1 MSYKC
6 RINVIIYKNLKVL
19 EMAANILIVE
29 DESSILE
36 LIALNLHQAGFNPI
50 RAISAEYAD
59 NIVKET
65 IPDLIVLDWMLP
77 GMNGIEFAKRLRAN
91 SSTKLIPIIMLTAKS
106 DEDNKIEGFNVGA
119 DDYLTKP
126 FSPRELVARI
136 KALIRRRS
144 PELVNDPIIAEGLVL
159 DPSSHRVQVN
169 NKNIKI
175 GPTEF
180 KLLHFFMKN
189 NNRVFSRNQ
198 ILDKIWGN
206 KSVIDDRTV
215 DVHIK
220 RLRESLKQSGYDK
233 LIQTVRGAGYRFS
246 KE

>member
-1 MSYKC
+1 MQKM
-6 RINVIIYKNLKVL
+6 N
-19 EMAANILIVE
+19 ANILIVE
-29 DESSILE
+29 DEESIQE
-36 LIALNLHQAGFNPI
+36 LIAINLHQSGFKPI
-50 RAISAEYAD
+50 RSLNAESADKLIHEA
-59 NIVKET
+59 
-65 IPDLIVLDWMLP
+65 IPDLIILDWMLP
-77 GMNGIEFAKRLRAN
+77 GMNGIDFAKRLRAN

-169 NKNIKI
+169 NKNINI

-206 KSVIDDRTV
+206 KSVVDDRTV

-220 RLRESLKQSGYDK
+220 RLRESLKKSGYDK

>member
-1 MSYKC
+1 
-6 RINVIIYKNLKVL
+6 
-19 EMAANILIVE
+19 MAANILIVE

-36 LIALNLHQAGFNPI
+36 LISLNLHQAGFNPI

-59 NIVKET
+59 NLVKET
-65 IPDLIVLDWMLP
+65 LPDLIVLDWMLP

-91 SSTKLIPIIMLTAKS
+91 STTKLIPIIMLTAKG
-106 DEDNKIEGFNVGA
+106 DEDNKLEGLTVG

-136 KALIRRRS
+136 KALLRRRS
-144 PELVNDPIIAEGLVL
+144 PELVNDPIIVESLVL
-159 DPSSHRVQVN
+159 DPSSHKVQIN
-169 NKNIKI
+169 NKIISI

-180 KLLHFFMKN
+180 KILHFFMKN
-189 NNRVFSRNQ
+189 SDRVYSRNK

-206 KSVIDDRTV
+206 KSEIDDRTV

-220 RLRESLKQSGYDK
+220 RLREVLKQSGYDK
-233 LIQTVRGAGYRFS
+233 FIQTIRGTGYRFS